1 MFAFNSSVLDQG
13 LPKGGNYSTR
23 TVNATSEYSQQPV
36 VWGVFMWFGKRVV
49 ARGREGGG
57 GETAGPRP
65 SGAFPPSAVTTPL
78 AHSDSFAASC
88 VLQSPQNFFHQ
99 QRAAAICLGAQP
111 CSRSVAA
118 CLALGDNVL
127 SVPRKRERTV
137 VCRLLSHSA
146 QCLRP
151 ARPPR
156 AWSTSTRSTFH
167 RCRLVTG
174 CGCAMGPAYSRSRP
188 TPRVPVT
195 SLRWVAPSGPLQRR
209 CAAGCASNLCRN
221 QVRCDGPELPKAG
234 DCPRL
239 A

>member
-1 MFAFNSSVLDQG
+1 LG
-13 LPKGGNYSTR
+13 KGWLRG
-23 TVNATSEYSQQPV
+23 
-36 VWGVFMWFGKRVV
+36 GVRE
-49 ARGREGGG
+49 EGGRPQG
-57 GETAGPRP
+57 RGPAARSRRP
-65 SGAFPPSAVTTPL
+65 
-78 AHSDSFAASC
+78 
-88 VLQSPQNFFHQ
+88 QSPPPWPTQTLSLRRVSCNPLKTSSTNSA
-99 QRAAAICLGAQP
+99 RPRSVSGAQP

>member
-1 MFAFNSSVLDQG
+1 MVEAAQKDKIIEIQQMFRH
-13 LPKGGNYSTR
+13 P
-23 TVNATSEYSQQPV
+23 
-36 VWGVFMWFGKRVV
+36 FGF
-49 ARGREGGG
+49 A
-57 GETAGPRP
+57 PQ
-65 SGAFPPSAVTTPL
+65 SAVTTPL
-78 AHSDSFAASC
+78 AHSDKIKILRLPVASSFQF
-88 VLQSPQNFFHQ
+88 LSPAKLLPPTARGRDLLR
-99 QRAAAICLGAQP
+99 RAALQP
-111 CSRSVAA
+111 LVAA

-127 SVPRKRERTV
+127 SVPRKRKRTV